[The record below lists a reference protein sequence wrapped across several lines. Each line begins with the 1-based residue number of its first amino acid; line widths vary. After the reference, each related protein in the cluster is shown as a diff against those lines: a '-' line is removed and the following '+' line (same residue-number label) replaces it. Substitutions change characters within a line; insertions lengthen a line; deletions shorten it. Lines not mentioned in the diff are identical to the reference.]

1 MLSVVLV
8 STFSKCVIFVF
19 KQRVPAFTR
28 RPEHLVL
35 IRFLRFFRDVEI
47 LVIMQAHSWKLAS
60 LDEFRKFF
68 KPVPHKTFEGVNPDP
83 YVAGRL
89 KRLYDHPDFV
99 ELYPGLVED
108 AKYQ

>member
-1 MLSVVLV
+1 VRDFRLQTTRS
-8 STFSKCVIFVF
+8 SFYSQAGAFGAN
-19 KQRVPAFTR
+19 QVP
-28 RPEHLVL
+28 EIL
-35 IRFLRFFRDVEI
+35 RDVEI